1 MKITTKLIAL
11 AVLCVGIPA
20 TVVAKDSGNSGIVGP
35 WALNITVHN
44 RTFTALSTLNEKHQL
59 MTIDYAAPSIL
70 GPSRPVEV
78 GYGIWT
84 GGQNGHFLISYKS
97 QLPHHMTRVVR
108 GAATLTAPGVLMGN
122 AQVTF
127 LDEEGRVVYADTASV
142 SGTKATGEL
151 AASR

>member
-44 RTFTALSTLNEKHQL
+44 RTFTALTTLNEKHQL
-59 MTIDYAAPSIL
+59 MTIDYGPPSIL

-84 GGQNGHFLISYKS
+84 GQNGHFLISYKS

-108 GAATLTAPGVLMGN
+108 GAATLTAPGVIVGN
-122 AQVTF
+122 AEVTF
-127 LDEEGRVVYADTASV
+127 VEEDGKVAYTDTASV
-142 SGTKATGEL
+142 SGTKVTGKL

>member
-1 MKITTKLIAL
+1 MKITSKLIAL

-59 MTIDYAAPSIL
+59 MTIDYAPPSIF

-84 GGQNGHFLISYKS
+84 GQNGHFSISYKS

-108 GAATLTAPGVLMGN
+108 GAATLTEPGVLIGN
-122 AQVTF
+122 AEVTF
-127 LDEEGRVVYADTASV
+127 VEEDGKVVYTDTASV
-142 SGTKATGEL
+142 SGTKVTGKL